1 MKPIGPTQSR
11 ILDALQS
18 GEWVRGRD
26 LHARACPGTRFEAL
40 FAVIER
46 LRDRGY
52 EIEADQSGT
61 LSKGYRLVQR
71 QSRAA

>member
-1 MKPIGPTQSR
+1 MKPLGPAQIR